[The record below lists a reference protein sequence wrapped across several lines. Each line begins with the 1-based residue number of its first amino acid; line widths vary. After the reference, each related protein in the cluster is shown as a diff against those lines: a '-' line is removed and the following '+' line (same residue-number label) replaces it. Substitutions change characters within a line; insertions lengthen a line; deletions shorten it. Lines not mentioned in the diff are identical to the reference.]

1 MTPALVARDARV
13 GGSAQSSTLSCG
25 LPRNA
30 QAPFHRRGTFLLS
43 LPLIV
48 ERKPSPGAQP
58 LFSADEKREHERSRG
73 TASSVCV
80 ACDERAG
87 DSDQNTTVWAGVP

>member
-1 MTPALVARDARV
+1 MTPGLVAHHALV

-25 LPRNA
+25 LPRIA
-30 QAPFHRRGTFLLS
+30 KAPFHRRGTFLLS
-43 LPLIV
+43 LHLIF

-80 ACDERAG
+80 AGGGRAG
-87 DSDQNTTVWAGVP
+87 DIDQNNTVWAGVP